1 MPRPVDDALYH
12 HLESQL
18 MSRNVYLTAA
28 GVVDGTLELVYET
41 VMPEGGMDPRQVGSV
56 VVILGEF
63 ESWEPCD
70 VAATATNTDG
80 VVLGT
85 WFVDESWLRDL
96 DADELTEE
104 EFTALAIDAVRS
116 WGPRADG

>member
-1 MPRPVDDALYH
+1 MPRPIDEALYH

-56 VVILGEF
+56 VVILREF
-63 ESWEPCD
+63 EGWEPRD
-70 VAATATNTDG
+70 VAATATNADG
-80 VVLGT
+80 VVHGT

-96 DADELTEE
+96 EAGDLSEE
-104 EFTALAIDAVRS
+104 EFSTLAIDAVRS
-116 WGPRADG
+116 WGPRTEG